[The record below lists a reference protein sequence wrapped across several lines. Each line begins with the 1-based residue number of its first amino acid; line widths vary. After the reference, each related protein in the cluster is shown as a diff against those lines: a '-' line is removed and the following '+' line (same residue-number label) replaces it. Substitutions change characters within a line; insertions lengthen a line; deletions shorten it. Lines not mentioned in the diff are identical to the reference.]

1 MSVLHGSIEAPL
13 RGSHR
18 QTLAALAASALLAA
32 PAPLPAQ
39 SAAPSEVK
47 TAVQAEADGS
57 TTLNQSIVVNA
68 ALPEVWQ
75 ALTTSD
81 GWRGWA
87 APFAVVDFRIGG
99 VIETSYQANAQAG
112 APENIRNQIV
122 AYLPQRL
129 FAIRN
134 VQAPSNAAFDVPTF
148 QSLHTVV
155 LLDAVSDSST
165 RIAFVQPGYRS
176 GEPYDTVLK
185 HFRWGNGW
193 TLEQLKKR
201 FDVGPVDWAK
211 LAAEAQKASAKSTSS
226 KSSSTE

>member
-1 MSVLHGSIEAPL
+1 MSMRNRSIEAPV
-13 RGSHR
+13 RHSR
-18 QTLAALAASALLAA
+18 SLALAVLAASVLLAA
-32 PAPLPAQ
+32 AGPLQAQ
-39 SAAPSEVK
+39 TAAPSDVK

-134 VQAPSNAAFDVPTF
+134 VQAPRNAPFDVPTF

-155 LLDAVSDSST
+155 LLDAVGERST
-165 RIAFVQPGYRS
+165 RVAFVQPGYRS

-211 LAAEAQKASAKSTSS
+211 LAAEAQKASAK
-226 KSSSTE
+226 K

>member
-1 MSVLHGSIEAPL
+1 MSMRNRSIEAL
-13 RGSHR
+13 VRGPRS
-18 QTLAALAASALLAA
+18 LALAVLAASVLLAA
-32 PAPLPAQ
+32 AGPLQAQ
-39 SAAPSEVK
+39 TAAPSDVK

-134 VQAPSNAAFDVPTF
+134 VQAPRNAPFDVLTF

-155 LLDAVSDSST
+155 LLDAVGERST
-165 RIAFVQPGYRS
+165 RVAFVQPGYRS

-201 FDVGPVDWAK
+201 FDVGPVDWVK
-211 LAAEAQKASAKSTSS
+211 LAAEAQKASAK
-226 KSSSTE
+226 K